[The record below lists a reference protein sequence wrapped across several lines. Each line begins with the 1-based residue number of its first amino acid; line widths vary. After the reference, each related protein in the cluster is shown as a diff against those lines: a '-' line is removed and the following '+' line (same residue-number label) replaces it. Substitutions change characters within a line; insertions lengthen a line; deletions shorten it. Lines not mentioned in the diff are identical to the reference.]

1 MKNSL
6 PGFYILSASTQ
17 VLYLVS
23 MHLPVYKLLYLE
35 WVYKFAKS

>member
-23 MHLPVYKLLYLE
+23 TCQPASSLQTTVLRMGL
-35 WVYKFAKS
+35 